1 MTSKELLYVE
11 DALAHAQLLK
21 TQFQTAAAQL
31 QDPMLRAQVQKLA
44 DSEEQIC
51 RQIYH
56 LV

>member
-31 QDPMLRAQVQKLA
+31 QDPTLRAQVQKLA

-56 LV
+56 LM